1 MERTNHYSDR
11 EALEQLSTECLD
23 EQLIREL
30 RSQNVDAEL
39 VRMILDILW
48 EREKHMRGII
58 SPEIRERFEKVVNQE
73 KYRR

>member
-23 EQLIREL
+23 ERLIREL

-48 EREKHMRGII
+48 EREKPMRGII
-58 SPEIRERFEKVVNQE
+58 SPEIREQFTKMLHQE
-73 KYRR
+73 

>member
-1 MERTNHYSDR
+1 MERTNHYSNR

-23 EQLIREL
+23 ERLIREL

-48 EREKHMRGII
+48 EREKPMRGII
-58 SPEIRERFEKVVNQE
+58 SPEIREQFTKMLHQE
-73 KYRR
+73 

>member
-1 MERTNHYSDR
+1 MERTNHYSNR

-30 RSQNVDAEL
+30 RSQNVVAEL
-39 VRMILDILW
+39 VRMIMDILW

-58 SPEIRERFEKVVNQE
+58 SPEIREQFKKMLHQE
-73 KYRR
+73 

>member
-11 EALEQLSTECLD
+11 EELEQLSTECLD
-23 EQLIREL
+23 ERLIREL

-39 VRMILDILW
+39 VRMIMDILW

-58 SPEIRERFEKVVNQE
+58 PLEIRERFEKVVNQE
-73 KYRR
+73 KFRR